1 MSTRARRRLMD
12 DYKMI
17 MRDKNFLITAE
28 PDENNILLWY
38 AIILGP
44 DETIWEGGVFKL
56 KIEFTEEYPSKPPN
70 VMFYTKMFHP
80 NIYNDGKICLD
91 ILQKQWTPCYTVVS
105 ILTSIQSLLTDPNT
119 ESPANSEAAKMF
131 DEDVDEY
138 NGKVREHVINSVIYM
153 D

>member
-138 NGKVREHVINSVIYM
+138 NDKVREHVINSVIYM